1 MLTPQVDAIPG
12 TTPLGIPSD
21 TTADVPDVDHTV
33 MLDVRALKALIGIT
47 TPKDASREYDG
58 VNVRFADRN
67 VDGSIEPCVILTA
80 TNGHMLVRIT
90 AKSYACNIA
99 DATHWIDRATIKA
112 LPAKSD
118 PLINADTGQIVAGP
132 LMLTPTPLGR
142 PFPDCETV
150 IARSTE
156 PPTDRGWADGAID
169 PTVTVNPSL
178 LGSVLTGLG
187 KIAVHPV
194 SMTPTGSGSSP
205 IRITATMA
213 EGAGDIL
220 ALVMPMRSGR

>member
-1 MLTPQVDAIPG
+1 MITPQVDAPG
-12 TTPLGIPSD
+12 TTPLGLPD
-21 TTADVPDVDHTV
+21 TTADVPVDHMV
-33 MLDVRALKALIGIT
+33 MLDVRALKAIVGIT

-58 VNVRFADRN
+58 VNMRIHTGRVT
-67 VDGSIEPCVILTA
+67 LTA
-80 TNGHMLVRIT
+80 TNGHMLVRVTTDSIGDS
-90 AKSYACNIA
+90 AG
-99 DATHWIDRATIKA
+99 DATYWIDRATIKA
-112 LPAKSD
+112 LPAKNVD
-118 PLINADTGQIVAGP
+118 TRINVETGQIVAGA
-132 LMLTPTPLGR
+132 LTLTPTPLGR
-142 PFPDCETV
+142 PFPDCDTV
-150 IARSTE
+150 IARSSE

-205 IRITATMA
+205 IRVTGTMA

-220 ALVMPMRSGR
+220 ALIMPMRAGR

>member
-1 MLTPQVDAIPG
+1 MLTPQVDAPG
-12 TTPLGIPSD
+12 TTPLGIPD
-21 TTADVPDVDHTV
+21 TTADVPVDHTV

-90 AKSYACNIA
+90 AKSHACNIA
-99 DATHWIDRATIKA
+99 DATYWIDRATIKA

-150 IARSTE
+150 IARSAE
-156 PPTDRGWADGAID
+156 PPT
-169 PTVTVNPSL
+169 
-178 LGSVLTGLG
+178 
-187 KIAVHPV
+187 
-194 SMTPTGSGSSP
+194 
-205 IRITATMA
+205 
-213 EGAGDIL
+213 GAGDIL
-220 ALVMPMRSGR
+220 ALIMPMRSGR